1 MHTIAAYYI
10 NIEQNLKYYIKFHF
24 LKITIKLKIGQ
35 RELLFFLNT
44 GRHTENDNLIIRIK
58 SS

>member
-1 MHTIAAYYI
+1 MHTLAAYYI
-10 NIEQNLKYYIKFHF
+10 NIEQNLKYYIKSHS
-24 LKITIKLKIGQ
+24 LRITIKFKIGQ
-35 RELLFFLNT
+35 RELLLFLNT